1 MSYVRRGPDS
11 DVYVF
16 QTMQEKYECDFCSL
30 RNGRLLPGGHFETA
44 LPSAMIEHLLK
55 HRAEGHAVPDRA
67 IEALRRCVEDA
78 DAPLALLRELGACW
92 GRLKHSRLDLVG
104 RMPAKLR
111 SLLDRADNYEQR
123 RLGAAPEQDS
133 NV

>member
-1 MSYVRRGPDS
+1 VSIVRPSGES

-16 QTMQEKYECDFCSL
+16 QNSADKYECNFCQL
-30 RNGRLLPGGHFETA
+30 GDGQLLSGGHFETA
-44 LPSAMIEHLLK
+44 LPSVMIDHLLR
-55 HRAEGHAVPDRA
+55 HRAAGQAVPDRA
-67 IEALRRCVEDA
+67 FEALRRCAEEV

-123 RLGAAPEQDS
+123 RTGAAPEREA
-133 NV
+133 